1 MFLKSE
7 VYTLYKKVCN
17 RLLQCTEPHIDDQQ
31 HQGPFV
37 GNQMELRASLT
48 TVYYNWKN
56 SFFRVLDQLS
66 PRFWWWSNDDD
77 DDEI

>member
-48 TVYYNWKN
+48 TVYYN
-56 SFFRVLDQLS
+56 
-66 PRFWWWSNDDD
+66 
-77 DDEI
+77 